1 MNTVQTNTLNEQLP
15 KGTLILGIG
24 GGGANFLDYVQ
35 KNSPQPIRCIACDT
49 DPAGITYAQGKGLVT
64 LYLGESFVFNP
75 FVPLLA
81 EIIANADISNIDKAL
96 EGVEQLFIFA
106 TLGGATGTG
115 SIFTIVRRALF
126 LGIPVKVA
134 VTIPFSF
141 EGKERRK
148 QALAMAASLKEE
160 VADTLVFDMDSLK
173 EEVGNYGVG
182 KGFAEIDK
190 RMWECLLESL
200 TTNH

>member
-1 MNTVQTNTLNEQLP
+1 MNTVKTNILNGQFP
-15 KGTLILGIG
+15 AGMLILGIG
-24 GGGANFLDYVQ
+24 GEGANFLDYVQ

-49 DPAGITYAQGKGLVT
+49 KPEGIAYAQGKDLAT

-141 EGKERRK
+141 EGEERRK
-148 QALAMAASLKEE
+148 HALAVADFLKKK

-173 EEVGNYGVG
+173 EDVGNYGVG

-190 RMWECLLESL
+190 RMWEHLLESL